1 MSGQQSSRGLLVIC
15 RKSAWQA
22 SSAAAL
28 ELAMTAGVF
37 EVPVSLL
44 LLGEAVLQLLPN
56 QQGMP
61 LQLKSVARQ
70 LPVLELC
77 GVGEILA
84 DAEALARY
92 AIAVESCEVS
102 IHALPPAEL
111 ADLLARQ
118 HNVLVF

>member
-56 QQGMP
+56 QQGTP

-102 IHALPPAEL
+102 VHALPPAEL

>member
-28 ELAMTAGVF
+28 ELAMSAGVF

-56 QQGMP
+56 QQGTP

-77 GVGEILA
+77 GVSEILA
-84 DAEALARY
+84 DAEALSRY
-92 AIAVESCEVS
+92 AIAVGSCEVPV
-102 IHALPPAEL
+102 HALPPAEL
-111 ADLLARQ
+111 AALLARQ